1 MSGRSQRRILITGAA
16 GFIGRNL
23 SLRLSE
29 SPGCEVI
36 SFLRSTPLSDLPALV
51 ARADA
56 VVHLAGENRPADPAA
71 FEAVNVGLTQ
81 TLCAA
86 VERAGRPI
94 PFLFA
99 SSTQAAGESPYGC
112 SKRAAEAVVAE
123 FAGRSG
129 SPVSIF
135 RLPGV
140 FGKGSRPDYNSVVAT
155 FCHNL
160 IRGLPIRVED
170 PQKRLTLA
178 YIDDVIEAMV
188 LALENDRPGVQRP
201 EIAPL
206 YQPALG
212 ELAEQIRAIL
222 DSRDSLITPRCGEG
236 FLRAL
241 QATCLSFLP
250 PGAFSYPLTAQQDAR
265 GRFVEMLKTPDSG
278 QVSCFTAHPG
288 VTRGGHYHH
297 TKSEKF
303 LVVEGEALFRF
314 RNVLT
319 DETFELRVTA
329 SQPRVV
335 ETVPPWAHDVTNIGS
350 GPLIVL
356 LWASEIFDP
365 ARPDTIP
372 ARVFA

>member
-1 MSGRSQRRILITGAA
+1 M
-16 GFIGRNL
+16 
-23 SLRLSE
+23 
-29 SPGCEVI
+29 
-36 SFLRSTPLSDLPALV
+36 
-51 ARADA
+51 
-56 VVHLAGENRPADPAA
+56 
-71 FEAVNVGLTQ
+71 
-81 TLCAA
+81 
-86 VERAGRPI
+86 
-94 PFLFA
+94 
-99 SSTQAAGESPYGC
+99 
-112 SKRAAEAVVAE
+112 
-123 FAGRSG
+123 
-129 SPVSIF
+129 
-135 RLPGV
+135 
-140 FGKGSRPDYNSVVAT
+140 
-155 FCHNL
+155 
-160 IRGLPIRVED
+160 
-170 PQKRLTLA
+170 
-178 YIDDVIEAMV
+178 
-188 LALENDRPGVQRP
+188 QRP

-212 ELAEQIRAIL
+212 DLAEQIRAIL

-250 PGAFSYPLTAQQDAR
+250 PGAFSYPLTAQEDAR

-335 ETVPPWAHDVTNIGS
+335 ETVPPWAHDATNIGS